1 MILLVNDDGIDA
13 PGLRALYTAL
23 RGVLRRPVLAV
34 APSHER
40 SGQGHAITLDRP
52 LMAGARLHDGF
63 FGFAVDGTPADCTKL
78 ALATLCPQPP
88 ALVVS
93 GINDGPNVG
102 RSILYSGTLGAAL
115 EAAVLGFPAL
125 AVSRARGEGSFADAA
140 ALAAR
145 IAARML
151 GDDHWRGRVVNL
163 NCPSTPTA
171 AWREPRIAP
180 HGQAGFVETYRPVRD
195 AQERLG
201 WRIHGEWAARS
212 DETGHDTTLLDAGH
226 PTITVLVPDLNDD
239 LEPARRLLAPGAE
252 TPAH

>member
-13 PGLRALYTAL
+13 PGLRALYASL
-23 RGVLRRPVLAV
+23 RTILKQPVLAV
-34 APSHER
+34 APGQER
-40 SGQGHAITLDRP
+40 SGQGHAITLDSP
-52 LMAGARLHDGF
+52 LTAHARLHDGF

-78 ALATLCPQPP
+78 ALASLCPQPP

-93 GINDGPNVG
+93 GVNDGPNVG

-115 EAAVLGFPAL
+115 EAAVLGLPAL

-140 ALAAR
+140 DLAAT

-163 NCPSTPTA
+163 NCPATPA
-171 AWREPRIAP
+171 DAWKEPRVAL
-180 HGQAGFVETYRPVRD
+180 HGQAGFIETYRPVRD

-201 WRIHGEWAARS
+201 WRIHGEWAARP
-212 DETGHDTTLLDAGH
+212 DETDRDATLLSAGH
-226 PTITVLVPDLNDD
+226 PTITVLVPDLNDEQTAAER
-239 LEPARRLLAPGAE
+239 LIAAR
-252 TPAH
+252 